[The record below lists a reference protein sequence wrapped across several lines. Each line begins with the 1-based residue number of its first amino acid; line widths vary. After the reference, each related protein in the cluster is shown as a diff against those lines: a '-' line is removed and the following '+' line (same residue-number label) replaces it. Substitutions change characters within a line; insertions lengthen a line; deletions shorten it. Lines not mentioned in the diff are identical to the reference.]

1 MHSDELLTLATLL
14 KEALG
19 IDHDLAGRLSLR
31 PASKSLLKQR
41 NHYRGLVDQ
50 LAWELDRALAGY
62 LAKIRGAAG
71 QDVCTARKPSLCACA
86 AFRRA
91 GTRVGAR

>member
-1 MHSDELLTLATLL
+1 MYSDELLALATLL

-41 NHYRGLVDQ
+41 QRYRGLVDQ

-62 LAKIRGAAG
+62 LAGIRGAAG
-71 QDVCTARKPSLCACA
+71 PAVCTTGQPSLCACT

-91 GTRVGAR
+91 GRRGRAR